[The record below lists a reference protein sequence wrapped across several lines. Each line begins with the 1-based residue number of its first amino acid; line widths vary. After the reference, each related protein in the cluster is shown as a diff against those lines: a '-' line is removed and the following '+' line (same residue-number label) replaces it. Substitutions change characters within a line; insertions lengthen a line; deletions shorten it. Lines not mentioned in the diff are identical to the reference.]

1 MADLTTPA
9 AAAAFGSAITVAGV
23 ATGIPPDLVLP
34 GAAGAMYAV
43 LRTDEGRAWGR
54 VVQVVVGTLFA
65 TWCALPLSI
74 VAADV
79 MPILGKV
86 PQDMLRYPLA
96 LVLGWGGLRALTLR
110 GGAILKGGKP

>member
-1 MADLTTPA
+1 MAELTTPA

-34 GAAGAMYAV
+34 SAAGAMYAV

-79 MPILGKV
+79 MPLLSKI

-110 GGAILKGGKP
+110 GSVILKGGKP